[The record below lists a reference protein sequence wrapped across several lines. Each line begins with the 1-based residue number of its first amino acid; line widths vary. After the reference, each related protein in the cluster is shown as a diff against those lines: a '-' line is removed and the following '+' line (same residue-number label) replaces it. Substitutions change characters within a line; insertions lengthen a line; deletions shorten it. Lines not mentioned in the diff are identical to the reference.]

1 MMYGYLPVRQN
12 TTLGMEF
19 RPFIPTVGSQ
29 PPTSPFAA
37 MQTQLN
43 LLPGVAT
50 SGNNMATVTS
60 DPRRPSTI
68 EVIAGVGIDLVNS
81 VLRRRGDNT
90 QVGVVVGQGAPG
102 GGVASGGAVDFQ
114 AGTTRDRAP
123 LLYWAGLALAAYGL
137 YRLVRK

>member
-1 MMYGYLPVRQN
+1 MMYGYMPVRQS
-12 TTLGMEF
+12 TELGMEF

-43 LLPGVAT
+43 LMPGVAT

-60 DPRRPSTI
+60 DPRRPSTV
-68 EVIAGVGIDLVNS
+68 EVVGGVVVDVVNS
-81 VLRRRGDNT
+81 VLRRRGSDT

-102 GGVASGGAVDFQ
+102 GGVSAGGGRVFE

-137 YRLVRK
+137 YKIVKG